1 MVSPLEAM
9 EEMCSKL
16 AEVWPQ
22 ECLINGHPGQL
33 GELRYGLGRECQ
45 GRLHNC
51 WALWLSL
58 CDFQHWQLPDGAVSV
73 VLCTWKMHVTVPSA
87 AVDYGCSALLLEG
100 RGQFCAELDHKSTWV
115 IFEPLA
121 CWCVLNK
128 AAYV

>member
-1 MVSPLEAM
+1 M

-100 RGQFCAELDHKSTWV
+100 RGAVLCRARSQVNLGHFGAS
-115 IFEPLA
+115 
-121 CWCVLNK
+121 CVFVCLEQNCRLLLFLCL
-128 AAYV
+128 